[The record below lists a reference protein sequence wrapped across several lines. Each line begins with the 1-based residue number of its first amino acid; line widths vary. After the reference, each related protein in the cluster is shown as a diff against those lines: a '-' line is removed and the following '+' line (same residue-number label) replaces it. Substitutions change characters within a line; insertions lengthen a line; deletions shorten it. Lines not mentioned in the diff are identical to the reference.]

1 MIIELGK
8 LLNDVKLQSV
18 TTGKGERTV
27 LNNRIMIY
35 QGKERTTFVDI
46 TAWGGLAEFIAK
58 HFKKGEEIYLEGELK
73 NKTITIEGK
82 TLQSFYILLTNARI
96 VFGKNTNAVQ
106 QTEDAQ

>member
-8 LLNDVKLQSV
+8 LLNEVKAQSV

-35 QGKERTTFVDI
+35 QGKDRTTFVDI

-58 HFKKGEEIYLEGELK
+58 YFKQGEEIYIEGELK
-73 NKTITIEGK
+73 NKQITVEGK
-82 TLQSFYILLTNARI
+82 PIQSFYILLTNARI
-96 VFGKNTNAVQ
+96 VYGKNTNAVQ
-106 QTEDAQ
+106 EKEDA